1 MLLNIKSTNS
11 ASYEEGDNVIKS
23 LISFKANSTLKK
35 AAFEFLGSQMAT
47 NEEKAQLDK
56 VFKAL
61 DADNSGRLSKSEIK
75 DGYLT

>member
-1 MLLNIKSTNS
+1 
-11 ASYEEGDNVIKS
+11 
-23 LISFKANSTLKK
+23 
-35 AAFEFLGSQMAT
+35 MAT

-75 DGYLT
+75 NGYLTQFGRAICDEELDDLFLNVDIDGSGYIDYSEFIASALSQ